1 MSVDARTLSTIF
13 FLLTT
18 VLMLSYYARNGD
30 RNTKSNV
37 LLFGVSV
44 VALAL
49 ATRAF
54 AAHQ

>member
-1 MSVDARTLSTIF
+1 MSIDARTLSTIF

-18 VLMLSYYARNGD
+18 VLMLSFCARNGD
-30 RNTKSNV
+30 RKTKCNI

-54 AAHQ
+54 AGQ